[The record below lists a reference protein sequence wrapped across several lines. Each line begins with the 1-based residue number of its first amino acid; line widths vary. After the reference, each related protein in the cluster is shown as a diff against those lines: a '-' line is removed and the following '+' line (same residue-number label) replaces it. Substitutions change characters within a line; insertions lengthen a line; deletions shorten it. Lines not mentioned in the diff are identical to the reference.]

1 MNQQLR
7 EAEVARRKAIA
18 KDKFLPLL
26 IANTESLEDA
36 EVFCQAISIAVKTAF
51 NNQMRT
57 MKVGD
62 LKLVDMLDQKNERYE
77 KYKAAFELFNDEPIV
92 AFNEIVDGMPNAIQD
107 ALRGEAKKRTLDS
120 LNIEI

>member
-1 MNQQLR
+1 MKKRQNKTKDQLVNQQLR

-62 LKLVDMLDQKNERYE
+62 LKLVDMLDQKN
-77 KYKAAFELFNDEPIV
+77 

>member
-1 MNQQLR
+1 
-7 EAEVARRKAIA
+7 
-18 KDKFLPLL
+18 
-26 IANTESLEDA
+26 
-36 EVFCQAISIAVKTAF
+36 VFCQAISIAVKTAF

-62 LKLVDMLDQKNERYE
+62 LKLLEMLDKNNERYE
-77 KYKAAFELFNDEPIV
+77 KYKSAFELFNDEPIV